1 MKKQVRLIQAKV
13 VSSSVSTEKNGKKE
27 TAESDEAA
35 KYTDTWYAKFFVML
49 NLKTQRAK
57 AMLFTLFLIVVSAVS
72 FVLIGELNLK
82 SDDICTKIMMDL
94 HLQDRADKRI
104 SVKKKNGKKDTADD
118 IKQIKKIRYVENDVR
133 VLCKRYNYYHN

>member
-1 MKKQVRLIQAKV
+1 MKKAGTADTGEV

-57 AMLFTLFLIVVSAVS
+57 AMLFTLFLIVGKCR
-72 FVLIGELNLK
+72 F
-82 SDDICTKIMMDL
+82 ICTY
-94 HLQDRADKRI
+94 R
-104 SVKKKNGKKDTADD
+104 
-118 IKQIKKIRYVENDVR
+118 
-133 VLCKRYNYYHN
+133 